1 MQATIRESRA
11 LKRMA
16 QETTARARATR
27 AQILRGRSR
36 REVLHDS
43 AFARLQ
49 AKHKTMP
56 VIEQAKGI
64 LMGLQRCGPR
74 EAFDLLRQAS
84 QRTNIKVHVLA
95 AQIVEHIASDDDNR
109 DTYRA
114 GCHPVPAAVN
124 PGHTPRLGDATRC
137 RDRSRLPGFR
147 KAVAAV
153 RVPSRSQWA
162 VTWAR
167 SDGLERQPDRR

>member
-1 MQATIRESRA
+1 LQATIRESRA

-95 AQIVEHIASDDDNR
+95 AQIVEHIASDDDN
-109 DTYRA
+109 
-114 GCHPVPAAVN
+114 V
-124 PGHTPRLGDATRC
+124 TPIALGATRYL
-137 RDRSRLPGFR
+137 RP
-147 KAVAAV
+147 
-153 RVPSRSQWA
+153 
-162 VTWAR
+162 
-167 SDGLERQPDRR
+167 